1 MDLLTD
7 LLTSCIL
14 AYFLKRVTTVIYA
27 IQGYS
32 LLKFRSRR
40 LCNGCAI
47 LCGTFLVSALAI
59 FLWLGP
65 QKDLLDLAAM
75 TFAAI
80 LLFQHIFPRVHLR
93 EHGIEMGTAV
103 FEDETASP
111 VHRLHAAFAF
121 WRF

>member
-7 LLTSCIL
+7 LLTACIL
-14 AYFLKRVTTVIYA
+14 AYFIKRITTVIYA

-47 LCGTFLVSALAI
+47 LCGTFLISALAI

-65 QKDLLDLAAM
+65 QKSVLDIAARA
-75 TFAAI
+75 FAAI
-80 LLFQHIFPRVHLR
+80 LLFQHIFPGVHLR
-93 EHGIEMGTAV
+93 EHGIEMGTA
-103 FEDETASP
+103 FGPWNNMSK
-111 VHRLHAAFAF
+111 
-121 WRF
+121 